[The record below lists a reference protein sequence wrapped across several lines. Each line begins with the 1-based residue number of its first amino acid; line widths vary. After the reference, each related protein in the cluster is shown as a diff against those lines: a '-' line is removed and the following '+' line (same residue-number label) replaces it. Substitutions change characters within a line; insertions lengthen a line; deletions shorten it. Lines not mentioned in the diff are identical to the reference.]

1 MTLHPYRSPSPPR
14 APVAALSWLARNGAA
29 VVLLGVV
36 SVVACAHARRAV
48 IAATPT
54 APRSEGVACPA
65 VPWRCSAG
73 VPEHCQSR
81 DGESR
86 WWPLHPLGDDGR
98 PAPCSHACVLSGD
111 PVVAHCAAEVT
122 P

>member
-1 MTLHPYRSPSPPR
+1 MTLRLLL
-14 APVAALSWLARNGAA
+14 AVALVGC
-29 VVLLGVV
+29 VT
-36 SVVACAHARRAV
+36 ARRAV

-86 WWPLHPLGDDGR
+86 WYPLHPLADDGR
-98 PAPCSHACVLSGD
+98 PAPCAHACVLSGD

>member
-1 MTLHPYRSPSPPR
+1 MTLRLR
-14 APVAALSWLARNGAA
+14 LLLAVALAGC
-29 VVLLGVV
+29 VT
-36 SVVACAHARRAV
+36 ARRAV

-54 APRSEGVACPA
+54 VPAASGVACPA

-73 VPEHCQSR
+73 VPQRCHER
-81 DGESR
+81 DNEAR
-86 WWPLHPLGDDGR
+86 WFDVHPLADDGR
-98 PAPCSHACVLSGD
+98 PAPCSRACVLSGS

>member
-1 MTLHPYRSPSPPR
+1 MTLRLALLALLSC
-14 APVAALSWLARNGAA
+14 APVRRGVLA
-29 VVLLGVV
+29 V
-36 SVVACAHARRAV
+36 
-48 IAATPT
+48 TPT
-54 APRSEGVACPA
+54 VPAASGVACPA

-73 VPEHCQSR
+73 VPERCQSR
-81 DGESR
+81 DGEAR
-86 WWPLHPLGDDGR
+86 WYPLHPLADDGR

>member
-1 MTLHPYRSPSPPR
+1 MTLRLLL
-14 APVAALSWLARNGAA
+14 AVALVGC
-29 VVLLGVV
+29 VT
-36 SVVACAHARRAV
+36 ARRAV

-54 APRSEGVACPA
+54 VPRSEGVACPA

-73 VPEHCQSR
+73 IPEHCQSR

-86 WWPLHPLGDDGR
+86 WWPMHAIGDDGR
-98 PAPCSHACVLSGD
+98 PAPCANACVLSGS
-111 PVVAHCAAEVT
+111 PAIAHCAAEVT

>member
-1 MTLHPYRSPSPPR
+1 MTLRLLL
-14 APVAALSWLARNGAA
+14 AVALVGC
-29 VVLLGVV
+29 VT
-36 SVVACAHARRAV
+36 ARRAV

-54 APRSEGVACPA
+54 VPRSEGVACPA

-73 VPEHCQSR
+73 VPEHCTAR
-81 DGESR
+81 DGEAR
-86 WWPLHPLGDDGR
+86 WYALHPLADDGR
-98 PAPCSHACVLSGD
+98 PAPCANACVLSGS